1 MSTKSLQSALE
12 AATRENA
19 ELRRELAGL
28 RAENAHLRGIGGTAG
43 AAGDRPQGAHP
54 DRMAR
59 VRVMLKDQ
67 HSCNP

>member
-28 RAENAHLRGIGGTAG
+28 RAENEHLRGIRDTAG
-43 AAGDRPQGAHP
+43 SRPQSARA